1 MAVTCSLTVT
11 ETSVDTA
18 NNKSTISVKL
28 TATTSGDSHNN
39 YTSGS
44 YYPSGTITINGT
56 SYSIGHTLPY
66 TSTVTL
72 YNKSHTIAHNSDG
85 TKSVTVKY
93 SFNTHIY
100 AGTLTGS
107 KTLNLTAIAVDKKSV
122 PTVSATSVNIGSTI
136 TINMNPF
143 KSTYTH
149 KISYKFNGSSTA
161 ITTGLSATSGIK
173 TSCTFTPPASLV
185 SSMNSNS
192 TSATAVFTVTTYK
205 SDGTSLGSNT
215 VSVTVKTSA
224 SSYPP
229 SMTTSVSASVY
240 SNNTPFT
247 DLYVKNYNGV
257 KLSYGATGQNGASIV
272 SYKISGGGISAT
284 TTSTSY
290 TISKLTTSGSVTF
303 TVTAT
308 DSRGATCSGTV
319 TISVTTYSPPS
330 INSVNT
336 VRCDADGNAA
346 DEGTYI
352 KANVSASYS
361 HIGSNTSGSIIIKMQ
376 YAADGGDYNSGN
388 NLTVT
393 KNSGRA
399 TATGIVGGSLGDGSY
414 KVLYTITDAY
424 TNSTTY
430 LDVLST
436 TFYVLDFNSGG
447 TSMGIGAAA
456 SDTEHILTIGM
467 DQINF
472 PNANVETDVTK
483 IDFSA
488 DALQITGK
496 ATTLTV
502 DSLALN
508 SSTITSTVS
517 SLTLSNSLTA
527 SIEGLTINPTSLS
540 ITNSGAA
547 TIKNTGAFTMTNSS
561 TTKITSTGDIT
572 LSSNYVRIKDGAT
585 LAAASWDTGDNISKS
600 FNVGRVSCLRGV
612 DVPNN
617 IAYRCR
623 NSANETWTACMFVSD
638 TDYCHLGHNDLAGT
652 VLRGGTVRL
661 SSTSGTIV
669 SSDERIKKDFKTLDE
684 YENFFLDLKPVAYK
698 YLTGTSDRYH
708 IGFKAQEVKESLEV
722 NDLTTQD
729 FGGYVETDADTDF
742 YIDRLGYDPFNGDK
756 MSALT
761 YNEFIGLAVHMIQ
774 KQHNEIQE
782 LKSRVA
788 ALEGSDK

>member
-1 MAVTCSLTVT
+1 MSVTCSLTVK

-28 TATTSGDSHNN
+28 TATTSGASYNN

-44 YYPSGTITINGT
+44 NYPRGTITVNGT
-56 SYSIGHTLPY
+56 SYSIGHTLPRS
-66 TSTVTL
+66 STVTL
-72 YNKSHTIAHNSDG
+72 YNKSHTISHNSDG
-85 TKSVTVKY
+85 TKSVTIKY
-93 SFNTHIY
+93 SFNTHIS
-100 AGTLTGS
+100 AGTITGS
-107 KTLNLTAIAVDKKSV
+107 KTLKLTNIVVDKKSV

-136 TINMNPF
+136 TINMNPI
-143 KSTYTH
+143 KDTYTH

-173 TSCTFTPPASLV
+173 KSCTFTPPASLM
-185 SSMNSNS
+185 SSMGSNS

-224 SSYPP
+224 GNYPP
-229 SMTTSVSASVY
+229 SMTMGVSASVY

-257 KLSYGATGQNGASIV
+257 KLSYGATGQNGATIV
-272 SYKISGGGISAT
+272 SYKITGGGINTT

-290 TISKLTTSGSVTF
+290 TINKLTVSGSVTF

-319 TISVTTYSPPS
+319 TISVTTYSLPS

-336 VRCDADGNAA
+336 VRCDADGNAV

-352 KANVSASYS
+352 KASVSASYS
-361 HIGSNTSGSIIIKMQ
+361 NIGNNKSGSIRIKMQ
-376 YAADGGDYNSGN
+376 YTTDGENYNSGN

-393 KNSGRA
+393 KNSGKA
-399 TATGIVGGSLGDGSY
+399 TATGIVGGSLSDGSY

-424 TNSTTY
+424 NNSTTY

-472 PNANVETDVTK
+472 PNANVGMDVTK

-488 DALQITGK
+488 DTLQMTSK
-496 ATTLTV
+496 ATTLTA
-502 DSLALN
+502 DSLTLN

-517 SLTLSNSLTA
+517 SLTLSKALNVDTRK
-527 SIEGLTINPTSLS
+527 LTINPTSFVM
-540 ITNSGAA
+540 TSGGTT
-547 TIKNTGAFTMTNSS
+547 TIN
-561 TTKITSTGDIT
+561 STGDIQ
-572 LSSNYVRIKDGAT
+572 LNSDYIRIQNDAT
-585 LAAASWDTGDNISKS
+585 LAAASWESSGSNSDKS
-600 FNVGRVSCLRGV
+600 FKVGRVFCRSGA

-617 IAYRCR
+617 TAYRCA
-623 NSANETWTACMFVSD
+623 NSAGDMILACLFVNTS
-638 TDYCHLGHNDLAGT
+638 DYCFLGHNDLAGT
-652 VLRGGTVRL
+652 VLRGNTVTL
-661 SSTSGTIV
+661 SSSTGTTV
-669 SSDERIKKDFKTLDE
+669 TSDERVKKDFKTLDE
-684 YENFFLDLKPVAYK
+684 YENFFMDLKPVAFK

-708 IGFKAQEVKESLEV
+708 IGFKAQEIKKSLED
-722 NDLTTQD
+722 NKLTTQD
-729 FGGYVETDADTDF
+729 FGGYVETEPDTEL
-742 YIDRLGYDPFNGDK
+742 YIERLGYDPFNGSK
-756 MSALT
+756 MCGLS

-774 KQHNEIQE
+774 KQQSEIQE

-788 ALEGSDK
+788 TLEGSDK